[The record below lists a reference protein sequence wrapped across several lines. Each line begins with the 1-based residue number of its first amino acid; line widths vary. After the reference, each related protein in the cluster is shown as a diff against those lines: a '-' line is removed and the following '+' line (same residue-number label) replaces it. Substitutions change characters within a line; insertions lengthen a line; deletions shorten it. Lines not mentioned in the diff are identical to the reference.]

1 MVMTMGE
8 MYSYLGSGIATLMF
22 INAIIQQ
29 YFPLHLRGYI
39 ERYSQKF
46 VSILFPYVQISF
58 DEFTGDSMSR
68 SEAFS
73 AIRNY
78 LSDKSSTHA
87 KRLKADVVKDSRSLI
102 LSMDYN
108 EEVTDEFEGVKVWWT
123 STKNVPEKQ
132 YSFSWYPASD
142 EKRYYKLIFHR
153 RDRKLITDSYISH
166 VMKEGDAI
174 AVKNRQRKLYTN
186 NPGESWSG
194 HKRTRWTHVVF
205 KHPATFD
212 TLAMETKKK
221 EEIIKDL
228 IKFSKGKQYYSR
240 IGKAWKRG
248 YLLYGPPGT
257 GKSSMIAAI
266 ANFLNYDV
274 YDLELT
280 TVKDNTDL
288 RRLLIETSSKSVIV
302 IEDID
307 CSLDLTGQREKKKKK
322 EKDED
327 EEGKDPVS
335 KKAKEAKE
343 EEKKES
349 KVTLSG
355 LLNCVDGLWS
365 ACGEEKIIVFTTN
378 YVEKLDPALIRRG
391 RMDKHI
397 EMSYCCFEAFKVLAK
412 NYLDIDSHPQYEE
425 IHRLLEETSMTPAD
439 VAESLMPKS
448 DEDDED
454 TCLKALVE
462 ALEAAKE
469 EARKKAEEEAR
480 LKSEEEV
487 KEKEEVQLKAEKEET
502 EKEKARLKAE
512 REKEESPKEN
522 GKLEETPAKEVKD
535 DGLSH

>member
-1 MVMTMGE
+1 MVMSMGE
-8 MYSYLGSGIATLMF
+8 MYSYVGSTVATLMF

-29 YFPLHLRGYI
+29 YFPFHIRGYI
-39 ERYSQKF
+39 ERYGQKF
-46 VSILFPYVQISF
+46 VSTLHPYVKITF
-58 DEFTGDSMSR
+58 DEFTGERMKR

-78 LSDKSSTHA
+78 LSAKSSAHV
-87 KRLKADVVKDSRSLI
+87 KRLKADVVKDGQSLV
-102 LSMDYN
+102 LSMDNN

-123 STKNVPEKQ
+123 SRKIVPEKQ
-132 YSFSWYPASD
+132 FSLPWYPASD
-142 EKRYYKLIFHR
+142 GKKYYSLTCHK
-153 RDRKLITDSYISH
+153 RDRKLITESYISH
-166 VMKEGDAI
+166 VLKEGDAI
-174 AVKNRQRKLYTN
+174 AARNRQRKLYTN
-186 NPGESWSG
+186 NPSENWYGY
-194 HKRTRWTHVVF
+194 KRTKWTHVVF
-205 KHPATFD
+205 EHPSTFE

-221 EEIIKDL
+221 EEIMKDL

-307 CSLDLTGQREKKKKK
+307 CSLDLTGQREKKE
-322 EKDED
+322 EKDEEE
-327 EEGKDPVS
+327 EEGKDPVR
-335 KKAKEAKE
+335 KKDK
-343 EEKKES
+343 EEKKQS

-365 ACGEEKIIVFTTN
+365 ACGEERIIVFTTN

-397 EMSYCCFEAFKVLAK
+397 EMSYCSFEAFKVLAK
-412 NYLDIDSHPQYEE
+412 NYLYIDTHPLYEE
-425 IHRLLEETSMTPAD
+425 IHKLLEETNMTPAD
-439 VAESLMPKS
+439 VAENLMPKS
-448 DEDDED
+448 EEDDED
-454 TCLKALVE
+454 TCLKALIE
-462 ALEAAKE
+462 ALVAAKE
-469 EARKKAEEEAR
+469 EARKKVEEEAR
-480 LKSEEEV
+480 LK
-487 KEKEEVQLKAEKEET
+487 AEKEEKGKEEAQLKL
-502 EKEKARLKAE
+502 EKKEE
-512 REKEESPKEN
+512 DKEESPKEN
-522 GKLEETPAKEVKD
+522 GEV
-535 DGLSH
+535 H